1 MKNKFLVLSFMILT
15 LVLTGCGNKVKL
27 EDYVYLKGND
37 VKLEDYQLENEGFE
51 LALDKEKLEK
61 DHPDFIQQIEENYEL
76 EDLDSLI
83 LVNDYALSNFNYSI
97 EDVENK
103 TPIVIT
109 FKEDFDYQS
118 LNLDS
123 SIKVNLKNKQTK
135 NEIKS
140 YNEKIEGFN
149 SELEKI
155 EDAYLPLFNDLKELF
170 AEYDLKIQAVTGAF
184 LHDEKFGETYTLT
197 DEDKLYNFEE
207 KPVFVITKEIKD
219 EDFPMQDNTF
229 KSFLNKD
236 FYTIVNEIKYQGRLP
251 SEAVTYQHYQ
261 QDPNQ
266 EVYQKVSEGTT
277 DVIDEVYFSSVKY
290 SDILILNGKSYYS
303 NEYMEEIISDNK
315 EKYSEEKDSG
325 IEGQPNKYSLS
336 DHFSGMFFFSS
347 VINPANGEEIEMEL
361 TGKASEVKVEDYVKT
376 QYNLQEY
383 SNFVYLANDLI
394 FNNYN
399 MSYKLQNLL

>member
-1 MKNKFLVLSFMILT
+1 MKNTFLVLSFMILT

-37 VKLEDYQLENEGFE
+37 VKLEDYQLENEGFK

-61 DHPDFIQQIEENYEL
+61 DHPDFIQQIKENYEL

-83 LVNDYALSNFNYSI
+83 LVNDYALSNFNYTI

-103 TPIVIT
+103 NPIVIT

-118 LNLDS
+118 LNLDQ

-197 DEDKLYNFEE
+197 DEDKLYDFKENPMFVVTKKVGEE
-207 KPVFVITKEIKD
+207 KYTGY
-219 EDFPMQDNTF
+219 
-229 KSFLNKD
+229 LNKD
-236 FYTIVNEIKYQGRLP
+236 FYTIVNKVNFKGVFPIRIGETKENENGLSQRVIE
-251 SEAVTYQHYQ
+251 SVT
-261 QDPNQ
+261 DP
-266 EVYQKVSEGTT
+266 
-277 DVIDEVYFSSVKY
+277 IDSVYFDSVKY
-290 SDILILNGKSYYS
+290 QSMFVLNGQTYEDSDHMDEVIKNNEAKYEEKKTYDSNESKSYPKPVETIKGLSSDFFPDLFEYEDIIPETGMKTKKELKGPSS
-303 NEYMEEIISDNK
+303 NILVS
-315 EKYSEEKDSG
+315 
-325 IEGQPNKYSLS
+325 
-336 DHFSGMFFFSS
+336 
-347 VINPANGEEIEMEL
+347 
-361 TGKASEVKVEDYVKT
+361 DYVHS
-376 QYNLQEY
+376 QINNQEY
-383 SNFVYLANDLI
+383 SSFSFLVFDLI

-399 MSYKLQNLL
+399 MSFKTKDLV